1 MEVAM
6 TAATPGSSGREVF
19 TLDRGFRRPLMQ
31 RGALALVLA
40 GLAALV
46 GTVLGTPM
54 FIVAVLCGLAAAG
67 FAVAYAWQG
76 RFRTVLTPEGVSV
89 RGYLSHFV
97 PWSAV
102 AGFAVRRHGAAS
114 SLPDGG
120 GESSALS
127 TDLYPPSMRGL
138 GGRRRT
144 GPSPLLITV
153 QVVRTNG
160 HRLTLRAPAVTG
172 WQSDADF
179 DDKVTLMEQWRRQY
193 GPPPLAAPRA

>member
-1 MEVAM
+1 M
-6 TAATPGSSGREVF
+6 TAATPGLPGREVF
-19 TLDRGFRRPLMQ
+19 TLDRGFRRPLVQ

-40 GLAALV
+40 ALAAAV
-46 GTVLGTPM
+46 GAVLGTPM

-67 FAVAYAWQG
+67 YAVAYAWQG
-76 RFRTVLTPEGVSV
+76 RFRTVLTPDGVSV
-89 RGYLSHFV
+89 RGYFNHFV

-114 SLPDGG
+114 SPADGG
-120 GESSALS
+120 GESPALPTELYRAS
-127 TDLYPPSMRGL
+127 TRGL
-138 GGRRRT
+138 RGTRRT
-144 GPSPLLITV
+144 GPPPLLVAV

-179 DDKVTLMEQWRRQY
+179 DDKVRLMEQWRRQY
-193 GPPPLAAPRA
+193 GPPPLATPRP